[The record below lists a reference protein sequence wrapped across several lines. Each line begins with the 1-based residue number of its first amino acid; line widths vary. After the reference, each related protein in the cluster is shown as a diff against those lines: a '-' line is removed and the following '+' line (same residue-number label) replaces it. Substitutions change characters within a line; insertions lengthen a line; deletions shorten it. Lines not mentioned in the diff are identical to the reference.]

1 MDNNDEFKRRICNE
15 AETLVKDFLP
25 RKITEYDS
33 LLQENDFNLVNIFE
47 VKSSTIESLKD
58 LDQSKENTLESGETN
73 SSSKPERVFA
83 TNEYITRLVDR
94 LKPEI
99 ITLLEAVGTLR
110 MWVILLIPKI
120 EDGNNFG
127 VEVQEETLGEL
138 KTVEQELA
146 SNQEQIAGYFLSRAK
161 VISQLCKR
169 PGVQDYKRFVE
180 EEDEKQFVSM
190 RLMVAELRNAC
201 SSLHDLINKN
211 IDKIKTPRNR
221 NTMSS
226 IY

>member
-1 MDNNDEFKRRICNE
+1 MNNEEFKSRICAE
-15 AETLVKDFLP
+15 AETLVKEFFP

-47 VKSSTIESLKD
+47 VKKSTTESLKE
-58 LDQSKENTLESGETN
+58 LDQTGELTLESGET
-73 SSSKPERVFA
+73 SSTCKPEQVFG
-83 TNEYITRLVDR
+83 TNEYITHLVER

-110 MWVILLIPKI
+110 VWVILLIPKI

-127 VEVQEETLGEL
+127 VEVQEETLAEL

-146 SNQEQIAGYFLSRAK
+146 ANQEQIAGYFLARAK

-169 PGVQDYKRFVE
+169 PGVKDYKRYLE
-180 EEDEKQFVSM
+180 EEDEKQFVSL

-201 SSLHDLINKN
+201 SSLHDSINKN
-211 IDKIKTPRNR
+211 IDKIKTPRSR
-221 NTMSS
+221 NAMSA